1 MLTKKLDLL
10 TSMRPTIQTTLP
22 FARFLSDIK
31 FISLSKS
38 VAFERNFFYSF
49 WLNHRVIHF
58 THAAIN
64 TTFFF

>member
-1 MLTKKLDLL
+1 MLTEKLDLL

-38 VAFERNFFYSF
+38 VAFERNFFIVF
-49 WLNHRVIHF
+49 G
-58 THAAIN
+58 
-64 TTFFF
+64 